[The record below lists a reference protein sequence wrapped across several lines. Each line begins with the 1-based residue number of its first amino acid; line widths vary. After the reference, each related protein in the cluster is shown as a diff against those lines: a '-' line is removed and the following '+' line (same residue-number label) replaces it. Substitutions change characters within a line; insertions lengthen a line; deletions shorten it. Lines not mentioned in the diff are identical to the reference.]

1 MEALGLNFRVGVIG
15 MIKEEFYEEGLQ
27 VLPISE
33 FQDGQESGIKVF
45 IRIVLEFTQNNN
57 SIINSQSSLIST
69 SSSVR
74 RELDNELD
82 RECSF

>member
-33 FQDGQESGIKVF
+33 F
-45 IRIVLEFTQNNN
+45 
-57 SIINSQSSLIST
+57 
-69 SSSVR
+69 
-74 RELDNELD
+74 
-82 RECSF
+82 